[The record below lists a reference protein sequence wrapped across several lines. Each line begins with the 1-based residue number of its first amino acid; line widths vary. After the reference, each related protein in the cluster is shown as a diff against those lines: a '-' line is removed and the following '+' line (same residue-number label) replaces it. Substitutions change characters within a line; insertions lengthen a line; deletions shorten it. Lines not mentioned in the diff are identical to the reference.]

1 MISSRLFTNKG
12 KRPSNEDHIG
22 RIRTDNCVTF
32 MVADG
37 LGGHGFGEVASDI
50 AIKSCKNAAQVF
62 EDPIEVIEN
71 SFVTAEQKVLELQQ
85 SDYKY
90 SDMMTTL
97 VQFVIQKNIGVWGHI
112 GDSRLYHFRR
122 DKLIS
127 HTKDHSVPQMLV
139 NMGEI
144 ADSDI
149 RGHEDRNRLLK
160 AIGTE
165 WNGNAYE
172 IAEPIRLKK
181 SDSFL
186 LCTDGFWELIE
197 EDAMER
203 FLVEAETIDQWL
215 DLMVNEIVK
224 NGLEKDMDNYSAIA
238 IWLG

>member
-1 MISSRLFTNKG
+1 M
-12 KRPSNEDHIG
+12 
-22 RIRTDNCVTF
+22 
-32 MVADG
+32 
-37 LGGHGFGEVASDI
+37 
-50 AIKSCKNAAQVF
+50 
-62 EDPIEVIEN
+62 
-71 SFVTAEQKVLELQQ
+71 
-85 SDYKY
+85 
-90 SDMMTTL
+90 
-97 VQFVIQKNIGVWGHI
+97 
-112 GDSRLYHFRR
+112 
-122 DKLIS
+122 
-127 HTKDHSVPQMLV
+127 
-139 NMGEI
+139 
-144 ADSDI
+144 
-149 RGHEDRNRLLK
+149 K